1 MARRKKLQTYT
12 LFIPESIDIDTLLQK
27 NKPNFPFK
35 RDKFVYMIHLINQ
48 VCVAKKD
55 EESEFTKLFAPLLKD
70 KFGTNYKRYL
80 EYLIERNIIV
90 CNNHYS
96 VTNHISKGYK
106 FTEIH
111 KKSIL
116 KEVKITDNKT
126 IDKVKTFT
134 NLESGR
140 VFNILPETPKHS
152 IQIFEKW
159 FNDKLTIDIS
169 GVEKKLEE
177 MKSKELSQNSR
188 VYESYM
194 TNKEDKALKK
204 EYENLKDPYRA
215 YSRRMMPALT
225 IKNKQY
231 LLNKDRTS
239 GRLHSPLTQL
249 KKVLRQYLRY
259 DGEKLVSIDIKN
271 SQPYLST
278 VLFNR
283 NYFNLNK
290 MGARL
295 KLYNNSVD
303 YKKSPIAFHYVSQKV
318 PPEDV
323 GVYISQVTKG
333 NFYEEFAEQLVEKG
347 LLSADIADKRKEA
360 KNITFTSFFSP
371 NRLKQHVEEIKLFEE
386 IYPNVYK
393 NFAFVKKGK
402 HHNTLACVL
411 QNLEAEIILE
421 DICKKIAFKYP
432 EAPIFTIHD
441 SIVTTNKYLQA
452 IKQIMEEVLIERVG
466 YPPVLTIEKW

>member
-12 LFIPESIDIDTLLQK
+12 LFIPESIDIDTILQK

-35 RDKFVYMIHLINQ
+35 RDKFVYMIHLINY
-48 VCVAKKD
+48 VSAVKKD
-55 EESEFTKLFAPLLKD
+55 EESEFTSLYSLLLKD
-70 KFGTNYKRYL
+70 KFGSDYVKYL
-80 EYLIERNIIV
+80 DYLMHNGI
-90 CNNHYS
+90 
-96 VTNHISKGYK
+96 ISKNNQYSTIYHQSKSYK
-106 FTEIH
+106 ISDLH
-111 KKSIL
+111 KSSKL
-116 KEVKITDNKT
+116 KEIIITDRVT
-126 IDKVKTFT
+126 IRKVKNFS
-134 NLESGR
+134 NLEAKGF
-140 VFNILPETPKHS
+140 VKILPEKSLENLET
-152 IQIFEKW
+152 FNKW
-159 FNDKLTIDIS
+159 FNEKLTIDIE
-169 GVEKKLEE
+169 GVDSFLTKLKLKEQTDYDFANEAYMANKKDKILKKKLE
-177 MKSKELSQNSR
+177 
-188 VYESYM
+188 
-194 TNKEDKALKK
+194 D
-204 EYENLKDPYRA
+204 LKDPDRA
-215 YSRRMMPALT
+215 YARRIIPAFK
-225 IKNKQY
+225 IKNKQFD
-231 LLNKDRTS
+231 LTIDRTS

-249 KKVLRQYLRY
+249 KKELRPYLRY
-259 DGEKLVSIDIKN
+259 NGEKLVSIDIKN

-283 NYFNLNK
+283 KYFNLNK
-290 MGARL
+290 MGVRL
-295 KLYNNSVD
+295 KLYNNSVN